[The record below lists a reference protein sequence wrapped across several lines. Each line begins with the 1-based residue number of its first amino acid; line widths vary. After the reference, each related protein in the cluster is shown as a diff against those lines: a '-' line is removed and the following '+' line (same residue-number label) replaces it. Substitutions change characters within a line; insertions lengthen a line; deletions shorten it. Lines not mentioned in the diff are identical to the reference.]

1 MHWPTTIKTIGS
13 IKNPRQFEH
22 REEGAKLSKNVH
34 FSQML
39 RELELWPDF
48 TVNSV
53 NNQRFHKSVKNN
65 FKLITRKTNA
75 KIDIG
80 VEGPS
85 SGSDES

>member
-1 MHWPTTIKTIGS
+1 MHWPTTIKAFGS
-13 IKNPRQFEH
+13 IKNPRQVEH
-22 REEGAKLSKNVH
+22 REEGTKLSKNVH

-48 TVNSV
+48 RVNSV
-53 NNQRFHKSVKNN
+53 NNQRFHKSIKNN
-65 FKLITRKTNA
+65 LKLITRKTNA

-85 SGSDES
+85 SGLVR